1 MARNVKNPISHSSIT
16 ESLTIPSGTTAKR
29 PKEATLGATRFNT
42 SFNKMELWD
51 GSNWRFLASE
61 GTTVIT
67 KDTFTGDG
75 SSTVFGAMSFNKEA
89 NDETSVLVF
98 VGNVHQNPGSA
109 YTFDGSDNIT
119 FTSPPPDTHSIV
131 VIHGLNSTVAE

>member
-1 MARNVKNPISHSSIT
+1 MARNIKNPRSNSSSAT
-16 ESLTIPSGTTAKR
+16 SLTIPSGTTAKR
-29 PKEATLGATRFNT
+29 PANAKLGATRFNT
-42 SFNKMELWD
+42 SFNKLELWD
-51 GSNWRFLASE
+51 GITWRLLAAE

-75 SSTVFGAMSFNKEA
+75 SSTVFGAMSFSKEA

-98 VGNVHQNPGSA
+98 VGNVHQNPASA

>member
-1 MARNVKNPISHSSIT
+1 MARSVKNPKAQSGVT
-16 ESLTIPSGTTAKR
+16 ASLTIPSGTTAKR
-29 PKEATLGATRFNT
+29 PADATLGATRFNT
-42 SFNKMELWD
+42 SFSKLELWD
-51 GSNWRFLASE
+51 GTTWRLLASE

-75 SSTVFGAMSFNKEA
+75 SSTVFGAMSFAKES

-109 YTFDGSDNIT
+109 YTFDGSDNII